1 MRSARSQ
8 LEHAAAESKKVSR
21 RAPRLQPRRVL
32 SPNDKAPLLRSGKPP
47 KLRREKR
54 ALDLVL
60 AAALIVLLAPLLI
73 LLAFLVK
80 LDGGPVLY
88 GCRRIGSDGRSFRC
102 WKFRSMVVDADRVLQ
117 YLLATDER
125 AREEWNRDF
134 KLRSDPRVTVIGRFL
149 RKTSLDELPQLFN
162 VVTGSMSLVG
172 PRPIVE
178 AEIDRFGRGLW
189 AYFACRPGIT
199 GLWQIAG
206 RNDIQYARRVE
217 LNERYT
223 AEWSIWLDLAILS
236 KTVVT
241 VARRSGAY

>member
-1 MRSARSQ
+1 MLMHLPRLPPQQAAGQSQ
-8 LEHAAAESKKVSR
+8 VSR
-21 RAPRLQPRRVL
+21 RVADSRSPRFQSQNGSAPQGLQKPPRLRR
-32 SPNDKAPLLRSGKPP
+32 R
-47 KLRREKR
+47 KR

-60 AAALIVLLAPLLI
+60 GAALIVFFAPLMVALAI
-73 LLAFLVK
+73 LVQ

-88 GCRRIGSDGRSFRC
+88 ACRRIGADGRSFRC
-102 WKFRSMVVDADRVLQ
+102 WKFRSMVVDADRVLEH
-117 YLLATDER
+117 LLATD
-125 AREEWNRDF
+125 AQAHEEWNRNF
-134 KLRSDPRVTVIGRFL
+134 KLRSDPRITAIGRFL
-149 RKTSLDELPQLFN
+149 RRTSLDELPQLFN
-162 VVTGSMSLVG
+162 VMTGSMSLVG

-206 RNDIQYARRVE
+206 RNDIQYAKRVE

-223 AEWSIWLDLAILS
+223 TDWSIWLDLAILM

>member
-1 MRSARSQ
+1 
-8 LEHAAAESKKVSR
+8 V
-21 RAPRLQPRRVL
+21 
-32 SPNDKAPLLRSGKPP
+32 
-47 KLRREKR
+47 
-54 ALDLVL
+54 
-60 AAALIVLLAPLLI
+60 
-73 LLAFLVK
+73 LVK
-80 LDGGPVLY
+80 LEGGPGLY
-88 GCRRIGSDGRSFRC
+88 VGRRSGSDGRSFRC
-102 WKFRSMVVDADRVLQ
+102 WKFRSLVVDANRVLQ
-117 YLLATDER
+117 SLLATDER

-223 AEWSIWLDLAILS
+223 AEWSIWLDLAILT